1 MRSLSIFLGVFCA
14 FLMVFTGC
22 GDSAESETT
31 PITSSD
37 SISDENE
44 AAQDSESD
52 AIGVDEAESVDNASD
67 ADACET
73 MQCGWVCGDGLFCDP
88 EGVCREIGN
97 EVLFCPSECLDAE
110 CGASCQPGCA
120 IGEQCGY
127 AGPGYC
133 NPEGVC
139 IIDVE
144 DTGEPPFA
152 CPGE

>member
-73 MQCGWVCGDGLFCDP
+73 MQCGWVCGDGLLRPRGRLPRDRQRGAF
-88 EGVCREIGN
+88 
-97 EVLFCPSECLDAE
+97 LPSECLDAE

-120 IGEQCGY
+120 IGEQWVRW
-127 AGPGYC
+127 PW
-133 NPEGVC
+133 
-139 IIDVE
+139 IL
-144 DTGEPPFA
+144 
-152 CPGE
+152 